1 MGRPK
6 GSLNKADQVKLFVT
20 RIEHQLKA
28 HGGYGDGRIENMA
41 CRFLTGEDFKVAAAV
56 WLRLMEYKWGKPGD
70 SEAKEAANNTMNVI
84 VLNQQVVRNA
94 EPRPQLLPDSQA
106 S

>member
-1 MGRPK
+1 MGRPA
-6 GSLNKADQVKLFVT
+6 GSPNRTKAMQAAIR
-20 RIEHQLKA
+20 RIEASLTKD
-28 HGGYGDGRIENMA
+28 GYARIEDMA
-41 CRFLTGEDFKVAAAV
+41 HRYLTGDDLKVSAAI